1 MRSQYTAELTI
12 ERDASLAILIPNFN
26 DWESLRLLLPEID
39 RTVEGMGHRVSVLVV
54 DDASTESMPQGWP
67 GRNLNAIDAVEVL
80 HLRSNQGHQRA
91 IALGLYHIHE
101 FTDAEAVVVM
111 DGDGEDRPEDLP
123 ELLRAFRAGPGSE
136 VVFAA
141 RTKRMES
148 LAFRL
153 CYRAYRVVHRALT
166 GVVVR
171 VGNFSLVPRPALAR
185 LMAVPDLWNHYAA
198 SIYRARLPRIL
209 VPLPRGRRLAGESKM
224 NFVSLLI
231 HGLSAMSVF
240 SDQVSARLLTAA
252 AGFAV
257 MAMGLIGVTAGIRWF
272 TELAI
277 PGWATFTVGLLLLLV
292 IQVLSFAALF
302 AFLIVSRRSSVNFL
316 LTRDAP
322 YFILGK
328 TAVYGAAKARN
339 SSAPPGA
346 RTPGAKTGANPR

>member
-1 MRSQYTAELTI
+1 MTTRG
-12 ERDASLAILIPNFN
+12 ASLAILIPNFN
-26 DWESLRLLLPEID
+26 DWESLRLLLPQID
-39 RTVEGMGHRVSVLVV
+39 RAVQGLEHQVAVLVV
-54 DDASTESMPQGWP
+54 DDASTEPVPHGWP
-67 GRNLNAIDAVEVL
+67 GQNFAVLESVEVL

-91 IALGLYHIHE
+91 IALGLYHLHE

-123 ELLRAFRAGPGSE
+123 ELLRAFAAKEGAT

-141 RTKRMES
+141 RTRRMES

-153 CYRAYRVVHRALT
+153 CYQAYRVVHQALT
-166 GVVVR
+166 GIVVR
-171 VGNFSLVPRPALAR
+171 VGNFSVVPRTALAR

-198 SIYRARLPRIL
+198 SVYRAKLPRSL

-240 SDQVSARLLTAA
+240 SDQVSARLLTATV
-252 AGFAV
+252 GFAV
-257 MAMGLIGVTAGIRWF
+257 LAMALIGVTAGVRWF
-272 TELAI
+272 TDLAI

-292 IQVLSFAALF
+292 VQLISFATLF
-302 AFLIVSRRSSVNFL
+302 AFLIASRRSSLNFL

-328 TAVYGAAKARN
+328 TAVWAAAGTHN
-339 SSAPPGA
+339 ASPPPGA
-346 RTPGAKTGANPR
+346 KVR

>member
-1 MRSQYTAELTI
+1 MAELMV
-12 ERDASLAILIPNFN
+12 ERRAPLAILIPNFN
-26 DWESLRLLLPEID
+26 DWESLRLLLPELD
-39 RTVEGMGHRVSVLVV
+39 RAMAGLERQVFVLVV
-54 DDASTESMPQGWP
+54 DDASTEPVPDGWP
-67 GRNLNAIDAVEVL
+67 GQDLRALDSVEVL
-80 HLRSNQGHQRA
+80 RLRSNQGHQRA
-91 IALGLYHIHE
+91 IALGLYHIQE

-123 ELLRAFRAGPGSE
+123 ELLRAFAAGDGGE

-141 RTKRMES
+141 RTKRIES

-153 CYRAYRVVHRALT
+153 CYQAYRLVHHALT

-171 VGNFSLVPRPALAR
+171 VGNFSVIPRPALAR
-185 LMAVPDLWNHYAA
+185 LMGVPDLWNHYAA
-198 SIYRARLPRIL
+198 SVFRARLPRRL

-252 AGFAV
+252 VSFAALA
-257 MAMGLIGVTAGIRWF
+257 MALIGVTAGIRWF
-272 TELAI
+272 TDLAI

-292 IQVLSFAALF
+292 VQLLSFATLF
-302 AFLIVSRRSSVNFL
+302 AFLIASRRSSVNFL

-322 YFILGK
+322 YFILRK
-328 TAVYGAAKARN
+328 TACLAAKAQE
-339 SSAPPGA
+339 A
-346 RTPGAKTGANPR
+346 RIK

>member
-1 MRSQYTAELTI
+1 MAELRA
-12 ERDASLAILIPNFN
+12 ERRASLAIVIPNFN
-26 DWESLRLLLPEID
+26 DWESLRQLLPKLD
-39 RTVEGMGHRVSVLVV
+39 RAVEGMGRRVSVLVV
-54 DDASTESMPQGWP
+54 DDASTEPIPEDWLRQDFIALDS
-67 GRNLNAIDAVEVL
+67 VEIL

-123 ELLRAFRAGPGSE
+123 ALLGAFAVAEGCE

-148 LAFRL
+148 AGFRL
-153 CYRAYRVVHRALT
+153 CYRAYRLVHHALT

-171 VGNFSLVPRPALAR
+171 VGNFSVVPRAALAR

-198 SIYRARLPRIL
+198 SVYRARLPRRL
-209 VPLPRGRRLAGESKM
+209 VPLPRGRRLAGASKM
-224 NFVSLLI
+224 NFVSLLV

-240 SDQVSARLLTAA
+240 SDQVSARLLTVAV
-252 AGFAV
+252 GFAV
-257 MAMGLIGVTAGIRWF
+257 VAMGGIGVTAGVRWF

-292 IQVLSFAALF
+292 VQLLSFATLF
-302 AFLIVSRRSSVNFL
+302 AFLIASRRSSVNFL

-328 TAVYGAAKARN
+328 TTAYTAAGARIASPAAK
-339 SSAPPGA
+339 ST
-346 RTPGAKTGANPR
+346 TPSDA

>member
-1 MRSQYTAELTI
+1 MEVSGFMHSLLMAVRGS
-12 ERDASLAILIPNFN
+12 SLAILIPSFN
-26 DWESLRLLLPEID
+26 DWESLRLLLPQVD
-39 RTVEGMGHRVSVLVV
+39 RAVEGMGRRVSVLVV
-54 DDASTESMPQGWP
+54 DDASTEPIPEDWLRQDFIALDSIEIL
-67 GRNLNAIDAVEVL
+67 R
-80 HLRSNQGHQRA
+80 LRSNQGHQRA

-111 DGDGEDRPEDLP
+111 DGDGEDRAEDLP
-123 ELLRAFRAGPGSE
+123 ELLRASSSSGAAADGCE

-153 CYRAYRVVHRALT
+153 CYRVYRLVHRALT

-171 VGNFSLVPRPALAR
+171 VGNFSVVPRAALAR

-198 SIYRARLPRIL
+198 SVYRARLPRRL
-209 VPLPRGRRLAGESKM
+209 VPLPRGRRLAGASKM

-240 SDQVSARLLTAA
+240 SDQVSARILTAA
-252 AGFAV
+252 VGFAV
-257 MAMGLIGVTAGIRWF
+257 AAIGGIGVTAGIRWF
-272 TELAI
+272 TDLAI

-292 IQVLSFAALF
+292 VQLLSFATLF
-302 AFLIVSRRSSVNFL
+302 AFLIASRRSSVNFL

-322 YFILGK
+322 HFILGK
-328 TAVYGAAKARN
+328 TTVYGAAERTSAAARI
-339 SSAPPGA
+339 SV
-346 RTPGAKTGANPR
+346 K

>member
-1 MRSQYTAELTI
+1 MM
-12 ERDASLAILIPNFN
+12 ERRASLAILIPNFN
-26 DWESLRLLLPEID
+26 DWESLRLLLPELD
-39 RTVEGMGHRVSVLVV
+39 RVAGSLNRQVSVLVV
-54 DDASTESMPQGWP
+54 DDASTEPVPEDWP
-67 GRNLNAIDAVEVL
+67 GQNFTTLNSVEVL
-80 HLRSNQGHQRA
+80 RLRSNQGHQRA
-91 IALGLYHIHE
+91 IALGLYHLHE
-101 FTDAEAVVVM
+101 FTDVEAVVVM
-111 DGDGEDRPEDLP
+111 DGDGEDRPQDLP
-123 ELLRAFRAGPGSE
+123 ELLQVFSLSGAAGDASE

-153 CYRAYRVVHRALT
+153 CYQAYRLVHHALT

-171 VGNFSLVPRPALAR
+171 VGNFSVVPRVALAR
-185 LMAVPDLWNHYAA
+185 LIAVPDLWNHYAA
-198 SIYRARLPRIL
+198 SVYRARLPRRL

-252 AGFAV
+252 VGFAAV
-257 MAMGLIGVTAGIRWF
+257 AMGLIGVTAGVRWF
-272 TELAI
+272 TDLAI

-292 IQVLSFAALF
+292 IQLLSFATLF
-302 AFLIVSRRSSVNFL
+302 AFLIASRRSSVNFL

-328 TAVYGAAKARN
+328 TTVWVRAAKNSPAARI
-339 SSAPPGA
+339 SDP
-346 RTPGAKTGANPR
+346 

>member
-1 MRSQYTAELTI
+1 MM
-12 ERDASLAILIPNFN
+12 ERRASLAILIPNFN
-26 DWESLRLLLPEID
+26 DWESLRLLLPELD
-39 RTVEGMGHRVSVLVV
+39 RVAGDLNRQVSVLVV
-54 DDASTESMPQGWP
+54 DDASTEPMPEHWP
-67 GRNLNAIDAVEVL
+67 GQNFATLDSVEVL
-80 HLRSNQGHQRA
+80 RLRSNQGHQRA
-91 IALGLYHIHE
+91 IALGLYHLHE
-101 FTDAEAVVVM
+101 FTEVEAVVVM
-111 DGDGEDRPEDLP
+111 DGDGEDRPQDLP
-123 ELLRAFRAGPGSE
+123 ELLQAFSSGGAAGDASE

-153 CYRAYRVVHRALT
+153 CYRAYRLVHQALT

-171 VGNFSLVPRPALAR
+171 VGNFSVVPRAALAR

-198 SIYRARLPRIL
+198 SVYRARLPRRL

-252 AGFAV
+252 VGFAAV
-257 MAMGLIGVTAGIRWF
+257 AMGLIGVTAGVRWF
-272 TELAI
+272 TDLAI

-292 IQVLSFAALF
+292 IQLLSFATLF
-302 AFLIVSRRSSVNFL
+302 AFLIASRRSSVNFL

-328 TAVYGAAKARN
+328 TTVWGHAAKNSPAARV
-339 SSAPPGA
+339 SDQ
-346 RTPGAKTGANPR
+346 

>member
-1 MRSQYTAELTI
+1 MAGAGT
-12 ERDASLAILIPNFN
+12 SLAILIPNFN
-26 DWESLRLLLPEID
+26 DWESLRLLLPQID
-39 RTVEGMGHRVSVLVV
+39 RALAGLEHQVFVVVV
-54 DDASTESMPQGWP
+54 DDASTEPIPEGWP
-67 GRNLNAIDAVEVL
+67 GQSFTTLDSVEVL

-91 IALGLYHIHE
+91 IALGLYHLHE
-101 FTDAEAVVVM
+101 FTGAEAVAVM

-123 ELLRAFRAGPGSE
+123 ELLRAFAAGEGAE

-148 LAFRL
+148 PAFRMS
-153 CYRAYRVVHRALT
+153 YQAYRLVHRALT

-171 VGNFSLVPRPALAR
+171 VGNFSVIPRPALAR

-198 SIYRARLPRIL
+198 SIYRARLPRRL

-252 AGFAV
+252 VSFAAV
-257 MAMGLIGVTAGIRWF
+257 AMGLIGVTAGVRWF
-272 TELAI
+272 SDLAI

-292 IQVLSFAALF
+292 VQLLSFATLF
-302 AFLIVSRRSSVNFL
+302 AFLIASRRSSVNFL

-322 YFILGK
+322 YFLLRK
-328 TAVYGAAKARN
+328 TTVYGTAAKN
-339 SSAPPGA
+339 SAAA
-346 RTPGAKTGANPR
+346 RTFNK

>member
-1 MRSQYTAELTI
+1 MAEPGV
-12 ERDASLAILIPNFN
+12 SLAVLIPNFN
-26 DWESLRLLLPEID
+26 DWESLRLLLPQLD
-39 RTVEGMGHRVSVLVV
+39 RAIAGLERDRQVSVLVV
-54 DDASTESMPQGWP
+54 DDASTEPIPEGWP
-67 GRNLNAIDAVEVL
+67 GESFRALDSVEVL

-123 ELLRAFRAGPGSE
+123 ELLRAFSSSGTDGEAGA

-153 CYRAYRVVHRALT
+153 GYQAYRLVHHALT
-166 GVVVR
+166 GVAVR
-171 VGNFSLVPRPALAR
+171 VGNFSVVPRAALAR

-198 SIYRARLPRIL
+198 SVYRARLPRRL

-240 SDQVSARLLTAA
+240 SDQVSARVLTAA
-252 AGFAV
+252 VGFAAL
-257 MAMGLIGVTAGIRWF
+257 AMGLIGVTAGVRWF
-272 TELAI
+272 TDLAI

-292 IQVLSFAALF
+292 VQLVSFATLF
-302 AFLIVSRRSSVNFL
+302 AFLIASRRSSLNFL

-328 TAVYGAAKARN
+328 TTVCGTARKNSAA
-339 SSAPPGA
+339 A
-346 RTPGAKTGANPR
+346 RTAETRTADK

>member
-1 MRSQYTAELTI
+1 MRKPG
-12 ERDASLAILIPNFN
+12 ASLAILIPNFN
-26 DWESLRLLLPEID
+26 DWESLRLLLPQLDQAVGGLEQQ
-39 RTVEGMGHRVSVLVV
+39 VSVLMV
-54 DDASTESMPQGWP
+54 DDASTEPMPQDWP
-67 GRNLNAIDAVEVL
+67 GQSFSTLDSVEIL

-91 IALGLYHIHE
+91 IALGLYHLHE
-101 FTDAEAVVVM
+101 FSDVDAVVVM

-123 ELLRAFRAGPGSE
+123 ELIRAYLAAEEDE

-148 LAFRL
+148 LGFRL
-153 CYRAYRVVHRALT
+153 CYRAYRLVHHAMT

-171 VGNFSLVPRPALAR
+171 VGNFSVVPRSALAR
-185 LMAVPDLWNHYAA
+185 LMAVPDLWNHFAA
-198 SIYRARLPRIL
+198 SVYRARLRHRL

-252 AGFAV
+252 VGFA
-257 MAMGLIGVTAGIRWF
+257 MFAMGLIGVTAGIRWF
-272 TELAI
+272 TDLAV
-277 PGWATFTVGLLLLLV
+277 PGWATFTVGLLLVLV
-292 IQVLSFAALF
+292 VQLLSFATLF
-302 AFLIVSRRSSVNFL
+302 AFLISSRRSSLNFL

-328 TAVYGAAKARN
+328 TNVFGTAQKNSTAARN
-339 SSAPPGA
+339 AD
-346 RTPGAKTGANPR
+346 T

>member
-1 MRSQYTAELTI
+1 MVEQR
-12 ERDASLAILIPNFN
+12 ASLAILIPNFN
-26 DWESLRLLLPEID
+26 DWESLRLLLPQLDQALTGLE
-39 RTVEGMGHRVSVLVV
+39 HQVSVLIV
-54 DDASTESMPQGWP
+54 DDASTELMPEDWP
-67 GRNLNAIDAVEVL
+67 GQNFNALDSVEIL

-91 IALGLYHIHE
+91 IALGLYHLHE
-101 FTDAEAVVVM
+101 FTDVEAVVVM

-123 ELLRAFRAGPGSE
+123 ELLRAYVGGQGRE

-148 LAFRL
+148 LGFRL
-153 CYRAYRVVHRALT
+153 SYRAYRLVHHAMT
-166 GVVVR
+166 GVVVQ
-171 VGNFSLVPRPALAR
+171 VGNFSVVPRSAMAR

-198 SIYRARLPRIL
+198 SVYRARLPRRL

-252 AGFAV
+252 VGFAV
-257 MAMGLIGVTAGIRWF
+257 IAMGLMGVTAGIRWF
-272 TELAI
+272 TDLAV
-277 PGWATFTVGLLLLLV
+277 PGWATFTVGLLLVLV
-292 IQVLSFAALF
+292 VQLLSFATLF
-302 AFLIVSRRSSVNFL
+302 AFLIASRRSSLNFL

-328 TAVYGAAKARN
+328 TTAYGTADR
-339 SSAPPGA
+339 SSTAA
-346 RTPGAKTGANPR
+346 RTSEK

>member
-1 MRSQYTAELTI
+1 MV
-12 ERDASLAILIPNFN
+12 ERHASLTILIPNFN
-26 DWESLRLLLPEID
+26 DWKSLRLLLPPID
-39 RTVEGMGHRVSVLVV
+39 RAVQGLEHHVSVLVV
-54 DDASTESMPQGWP
+54 DDASTEPMPQDWP
-67 GRNLNAIDAVEVL
+67 GQSFSALDSVEVL

-91 IALGLYHIHE
+91 IALGLYHLHE

-123 ELLRAFRAGPGSE
+123 ALLTALVAVEGDK

-148 LAFRL
+148 LGFRL
-153 CYRAYRVVHRALT
+153 CYRAYRLVHHALT
-166 GVVVR
+166 GVVVE
-171 VGNFSLVPRPALAR
+171 VGNFSVVPRPALAR

-198 SIYRARLPRIL
+198 SIYRARLPRTL

-252 AGFAV
+252 VGFAV
-257 MAMGLIGVTAGIRWF
+257 VAMGMMGVTAGVRWF
-272 TELAI
+272 TDLAV
-277 PGWATFTVGLLLLLV
+277 PGWATLTVGLLLLLV
-292 IQVLSFAALF
+292 VQLLSFATLF
-302 AFLIVSRRSSVNFL
+302 AFLIASRRSSLNFL

-328 TAVYGAAKARN
+328 TTVYGTAERKSAAARA
-339 SSAPPGA
+339 SDQ
-346 RTPGAKTGANPR
+346 